1 MQQFCDILK
10 RDCCYF
16 HSKRLYVLRTAPSS
30 KEMEVTEGMGVF
42 QEKWASKYLFVEFE
56 QKVQR
61 DGRIDE
67 RS

>member
-1 MQQFCDILK
+1 
-10 RDCCYF
+10 
-16 HSKRLYVLRTAPSS
+16 
-30 KEMEVTEGMGVF
+30 MEVTEGMGVF